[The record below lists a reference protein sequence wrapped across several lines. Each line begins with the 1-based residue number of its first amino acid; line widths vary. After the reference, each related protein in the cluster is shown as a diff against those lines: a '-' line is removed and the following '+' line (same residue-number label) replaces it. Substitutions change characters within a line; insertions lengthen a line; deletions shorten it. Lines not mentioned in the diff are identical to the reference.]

1 MSEPDSRQNI
11 TESWQAFVTAVL
23 GRSPSHQDVQ
33 PGATFRRRNY
43 GDIVETARVVSVHT
57 DSQQLPHVSFEI
69 TFRRR
74 DGGTFNFGNRTLG
87 LKTFVGQY
95 REKIA
100 S

>member
-11 TESWQAFVTAVL
+11 ASWQAFVTAVL
-23 GRSPSHQDVQ
+23 GRAPAPQDVR

-57 DSQQLPHVSFEI
+57 DSQDLPHVRFEI

-74 DGGTFNFGNRTLG
+74 DGGTFNFGSRTLG
-87 LKTFVGQY
+87 LKTFVGHY
-95 REKIA
+95 GEKVA
-100 S
+100 